1 MFTGGVRSEIA
12 RQRLDLAGYVALYQ
26 PPIDW
31 IMQALAA
38 QGSDIMLDNIIKQCQ
53 DKKNK

>member
-1 MFTGGVRSEIA
+1 MFAGGIRSEIA
-12 RQRLDLAGYVALYQ
+12 RQRLDIGGYVALYQ
-26 PPIDW
+26 PAVDW

-38 QGSDIMLDNIIKQCQ
+38 QGSDILLDNIIKQCQ